1 MYKNIA
7 YISIFRVLRG
17 IAGGIITIAF
27 PYVILK
33 DFHKSIGY
41 LGLIYALA
49 TISTALI
56 SVFGGVI
63 ADVWHRKNAVIL
75 ISLLLPLSA
84 LLLYLEPSYIVAFL
98 SAVLGGYS
106 ATGSL
111 MSGGVGGAIMPAVN
125 ALATDIIPK
134 EKRVF
139 AYSVFTFLTGISGA
153 FGAYLMKFI
162 PNNKEAFLVAFW
174 ISLLSTLFIL
184 PINSYHEK
192 GRIDTLN
199 SKKVIGQFSVVGFL
213 NGFSQGLITPF
224 LIPFFIIVYHIKKSD
239 MASWAFLAGVLASF
253 SPLLANV
260 LYNHLGNLKSII
272 LTRLAGA
279 IIILSMPL
287 VKNLYIDLVLY
298 SLYPSFRVL
307 ALPIQQSMMSEMID
321 ISEMARAFSLNQ
333 ISRLSASSIA
343 TVLTS
348 FLWEL
353 SFISLPFFIYT
364 SIMFVNITLYKKF
377 FGNQNKN

>member
-17 IAGGIITIAF
+17 IAGGIIMVVF
-27 PYVILK
+27 PYLILK

-41 LGLIYALA
+41 LGIIYALA
-49 TISTALI
+49 TISTALL
-56 SVFGGVI
+56 SVVGGVI

-75 ISLLLPLSA
+75 ISLLLPISGILVYFKA
-84 LLLYLEPSYIVAFL
+84 SYVIAFL

-111 MSGGVGGAIMPAVN
+111 MSGGVGGAVIPMVN

-153 FGAYLMKFI
+153 FGAYLVKYI
-162 PNNKEAFLVAFW
+162 PNDKDAFLIA
-174 ISLLSTLFIL
+174 SLLSFVGTLFII
-184 PINSYHEK
+184 PIDAYHKK

-199 SKKVIGQFSVVGFL
+199 SKKTIGQFSVVGFL

-239 MASWAFLAGVLASF
+239 MASWAFVGGVLASF
-253 SPLLANV
+253 APLFANI
-260 LYNHLGNLKSII
+260 LYRDLGNLKSII
-272 LTRLAGA
+272 LTRTIGTLM
-279 IIILSMPL
+279 IFFMPL
-287 VKNLYIDLVLY
+287 VKNLYIDLILY

-307 ALPIQQSMMSEMID
+307 ALPIQQSMMSEM
-321 ISEMARAFSLNQ
+321 
-333 ISRLSASSIA
+333 
-343 TVLTS
+343 V
-348 FLWEL
+348 
-353 SFISLPFFIYT
+353 
-364 SIMFVNITLYKKF
+364 
-377 FGNQNKN
+377 

>member
-17 IAGGIITIAF
+17 IAGGIIMVVF
-27 PYVILK
+27 PYLILK

-41 LGLIYALA
+41 LGIIYALA
-49 TISTALI
+49 TISTALL
-56 SVFGGVI
+56 SVVGGVI

-75 ISLLLPLSA
+75 ISLLLPISGILVYFKA
-84 LLLYLEPSYIVAFL
+84 SYVIAFI

-111 MSGGVGGAIMPAVN
+111 MSGGVGGAVMPMVN

-153 FGAYLMKFI
+153 FGAYLVKYI
-162 PNNKEAFLVAFW
+162 PNDKDAFLIA
-174 ISLLSTLFIL
+174 SLLSFVGILFII
-184 PINSYHEK
+184 PIDAYHKK

-199 SKKVIGQFSVVGFL
+199 SKKTIGQFSVVGFL

-239 MASWAFLAGVLASF
+239 MASWAFVGGVLASF
-253 SPLLANV
+253 APLFANI
-260 LYNHLGNLKSII
+260 LYRHLGNLKSII
-272 LTRLAGA
+272 LTRTIGTLM
-279 IIILSMPL
+279 IFFMPL
-287 VKNLYIDLVLY
+287 VKNLYIDLILY

-307 ALPIQQSMMSEMID
+307 ALPIQQSMMSEMVD
-321 ISEMARAFSLNQ
+321 ASEMARAFSLNQ
-333 ISRLSASSIA
+333 ISRLGASSIG
-343 TVLTS
+343 TFLTS

-353 SFISLPFFIYT
+353 SYVGLPFFIYS
-364 SIMFVNITLYKKF
+364 SIMAFNIFLYKKF
-377 FGNQNKN
+377 FGNKE

>member
-1 MYKNIA
+1 MYKNLL

-27 PYVILK
+27 PYIILK

-41 LGLIYALA
+41 LGFIYALA
-49 TISTALI
+49 TISTAIL
-56 SVFGGVI
+56 SVLGGII
-63 ADVWHRKNAVIL
+63 ADVWHRKNAVIVM
-75 ISLLLPLSA
+75 SALLPLSA
-84 LLLYLEPSYIVAFL
+84 LLLYLEPSYIMAFL

-139 AYSVFTFLTGISGA
+139 AYSIFTFLTGISGA
-153 FGAYLMKFI
+153 FGAYLIRFI

-174 ISLLSTLFIL
+174 ISLLGILFII
-184 PINSYHEK
+184 PIDSYHKK
-192 GRIDTLN
+192 GRLDTLN
-199 SKKVIGQFSVVGFL
+199 SKKTIGQFSVVGFL

-239 MASWAFLAGVLASF
+239 MAFWAFLAGILASI
-253 SPLLANV
+253 SPLLANI
-260 LYNHLGNLKSII
+260 LYKHLGNLKSII
-272 LTRLAGA
+272 LTRAVGA
-279 IIILSMPL
+279 IIIFFMPL
-287 VKNLYIDLVLY
+287 ARNLYVDLILY

-321 ISEMARAFSLNQ
+321 ISEIARAFSLNQ
-333 ISRLSASSIA
+333 ISRLGASSIA
-343 TVLTS
+343 TMLTS
-348 FLWEL
+348 LLWEF
-353 SFISLPFFIYT
+353 SFVSLPFYIYT
-364 SIMFVNITLYKKF
+364 SIMAINIGLYKKF
-377 FGNQNKN
+377 FGNQAK

>member
-1 MYKNIA
+1 MYKNLF
-7 YISIFRVLRG
+7 YISVFRILRG

-27 PYVILK
+27 PYIILK

-49 TISTALI
+49 TISTAIL

-63 ADVWHRKNAVIL
+63 ADVWHRKNAVIFM
-75 ISLLLPLSA
+75 SSLLPLSA
-84 LLLYLEPSYIVAFL
+84 LLLYLQPSYTIAFL

-134 EKRVF
+134 EKRVL
-139 AYSVFTFLTGISGA
+139 AYSIFTFLTGISGA

-162 PNNKEAFLVAFW
+162 PNNKDAFLIAFW
-174 ISLLSTLFIL
+174 ISLLGIIFIL
-184 PINSYHEK
+184 PINSYHKK
-192 GRIDTLN
+192 GRIDKLS
-199 SKKVIGQFSVVGFL
+199 SKKTIGQFSIVGFL

-239 MASWAFLAGVLASF
+239 MAFWAFLAGVLASL
-253 SPLLANV
+253 SPLLANI
-260 LYNHLGNLKSII
+260 LYKHLGNLKSII
-272 LTRLAGA
+272 LTRTIGA
-279 IIILSMPL
+279 IIIFSMPI
-287 VKNLYIDLVLY
+287 VKNLYIDLALY

-321 ISEMARAFSLNQ
+321 ISEIARAFSLNQ
-333 ISRLSASSIA
+333 ISRLGASSIA
-343 TVLTS
+343 TILTS
-348 FLWEL
+348 LLWEF
-353 SFISLPFFIYT
+353 SFISVPFFIYA
-364 SIMFVNITLYKKF
+364 SIMTVNISLYKKF
-377 FGNQNKN
+377 FGNKTS